1 MRGLYHYISVIAVA
15 LLLVLTSCS
24 VKKNTAA
31 VRSFHHTKAR
41 YNILFNGREAYKK
54 GQTAVHA
61 AVLQTDDYNEVLP
74 VFEESAGD
82 AVKSASADMDRV
94 IEKCDKAIQLHSIV
108 KKPKKNPKKAKDPKY
123 KAFMAKE
130 EYNSEVQ
137 EAWLLKG
144 KALAFKED
152 YAASAATLAYASK
165 HFQDNSDVATESKLW
180 EAKVYAQQGW
190 YYEAEDILNRLSE
203 KAFSARTTKLY
214 VLVKADLLLRQ
225 KQYEAALPYLQNAI
239 EITKKDQRKRVMFI
253 YAQVLE
259 KLKRYGEA
267 YNAYEAVKKKRPDYV
282 MEFNS
287 VLGMAKCYQGS
298 SMDDIKKEVDR
309 LVKRASNADYLDR
322 IYFTMGTLYQ
332 RKGDKAKAMEY
343 YQLAIE
349 KSTRNGIDKAY
360 ALLALGGI
368 YYDEEDYLKAQPLYA
383 EAVNILS
390 IDHPGYKELQTRS
403 QNLDYVAQYSGVVT
417 LQDSLLFLASLPQEQ
432 MIERVKAE
440 VERIHKEQEEAQ
452 KRLEEEARQQ
462 AERDKSAAMAAA
474 ANLSLGETLDQS
486 WYFYNNTLIS
496 KGKLDFQK
504 QWGGRALED
513 DWRRANKV
521 SSGFELEDENEEMEN
536 SAMSEESSDE
546 TVPAQSSTADG
557 FKSTGDAEVDSYLR
571 QIPVTEAMKQSSNA
585 AIEEALYNLYKVY
598 DDRILN
604 KRLATETYNELL
616 RRYPDTEF
624 GQSKSVVDEKSEK
637 EAEALYTEA
646 YAALKSGNRY
656 IIQKNLEKMEK
667 CCADSKLMP
676 KIYMI
681 EALSGGRSEGRQVF
695 KSKLQAIIEKYP
707 DSDVTPIARDMLA
720 LVGQGKEIVST
731 STPVSTIAEN
741 RQAVIV
747 SQNEYAEA
755 IQKAGF
761 IYNPDDQH
769 SFIIVIMGNERQK
782 NDILFAL
789 AQYNF
794 TRFMIK
800 DFDFNVKQLDEEIFA
815 VGVTPLSSLN
825 EAVWYQNSVLGDA
838 SVHEALTGVNYK
850 AFVISD
856 ENFVKVFDKESLI
869 KYIEFYQNNNL
880 EVRESDVIEKLEQE
894 SGFVK

>member
-1 MRGLYHYISVIAVA
+1 MRKPFYYISVIVVA
-15 LLLVLTSCS
+15 LMLALTSCS

-31 VRSFHHTKAR
+31 TRGYHHTKAR

-82 AVKSASADMDRV
+82 ATKAASADMDRV

-108 KKPKKNPKKAKDPKY
+108 KKPKKNPKKSRDPKY

-137 EAWLLKG
+137 AAWLLKG

-165 HFQDNSDVATESKLW
+165 HFQDNPDVATESKLW

-349 KSTRNGIDKAY
+349 KSTRNGIDKAH
-360 ALLALGGI
+360 ALLALGSI

-417 LQDSLLFLASLPQEQ
+417 LQDSLLFLASLPQDK
-432 MIERVKAE
+432 MIEKVKAE

-474 ANLSLGETLDQS
+474 ANLSLGESLDQS

-504 QWGGRALED
+504 QWGGRSLED
-513 DWRRANKV
+513 DWRRSNKV
-521 SSGFELEDENEEMEN
+521 STGFELEEDNEDMEEVV
-536 SAMSEESSDE
+536 AEEAASEEI
-546 TVPAQSSTADG
+546 AQS
-557 FKSTGDAEVDSYLR
+557 STGDAEIDSYLR
-571 QIPVTEAMKQSSNA
+571 QIPVTEVMKQSSNA

-598 DDRILN
+598 DERILN

-616 RRYPDTEF
+616 RRYPNTEF
-624 GQSKSVVDEKSEK
+624 GQSKESVDENNEK

-656 IIQKNLEKMEK
+656 IIQTNLEKMEK

-681 EALSGGRSEGRQVF
+681 EALSGGRASGREVF
-695 KSKLQAIIEKYP
+695 KNKLQTIIEKYP
-707 DSDVTPIARDMLA
+707 ESEVTPIARDMLA

-800 DFDFNVKQLDEEIFA
+800 DFDFNVKKLDEAIYA

>member
-1 MRGLYHYISVIAVA
+1 MRSRFYYILVFA
-15 LLLVLTSCS
+15 LTLIMALTSCS

-31 VRSFHHTKAR
+31 TRSYHHTKAK

-54 GQTAVHA
+54 GQTAVHLA
-61 AVLQTDDYNEVLP
+61 ASQADDYNEVLP

-82 AVKSASADMDRV
+82 AVKSASVDMDRV
-94 IEKCDKAIQLHSIV
+94 IEKCDKTIQLHSIV
-108 KKPKKNPKKAKDPKY
+108 KKPKKNPKKSKDPKY

-144 KALAFKED
+144 KALALKED

-165 HFQDNSDVATESKLW
+165 HFQDNPDVATESKLW
-180 EAKVYAQQGW
+180 EAKVYSQQGW

-360 ALLALGGI
+360 ALLALGAI

-383 EAVNILS
+383 EAVNILTLEHPEYKS
-390 IDHPGYKELQTRS
+390 ILTRS

-417 LQDSLLFLASLPQEQ
+417 LQDSLLFLASLPQDQ
-432 MIERVKAE
+432 MIEKVKAE

-504 QWGGRALED
+504 QWGGRTLED
-513 DWRRANKV
+513 DWRRSNKV
-521 SSGFELEDENEEMEN
+521 STGFDLEENSEEMMDLAVEEET
-536 SAMSEESSDE
+536 SEQ
-546 TVPAQSSTADG
+546 TAQS
-557 FKSTGDAEVDSYLR
+557 STGDAELDSYLR
-571 QIPVTEAMKQSSNA
+571 QIPVTDAMKQSSNA

-616 RRYPDTEF
+616 RRYPNTEF
-624 GQSKSVVDEKSEK
+624 GQAKESVDDNSEN

-656 IIQKNLEKMEK
+656 IIQTNLEKMEK

-681 EALSGGRSEGRQVF
+681 EALSGGRASGREVF

-707 DSDVTPIARDMLA
+707 ESEVTPIARDMLA

-800 DFDFNVKQLDEEIFA
+800 DFDFNVKKLDEEIYA
-815 VGVTPLSSLN
+815 VGVSPLSSLN

>member
-1 MRGLYHYISVIAVA
+1 MRRFFCYILA
-15 LLLVLTSCS
+15 LVFLFTPVLTSCS

-31 VRSFHHTKAR
+31 TRSYHRTKAK
-41 YNILFNGREAYKK
+41 YNILFNGREAYSK
-54 GQTAVHA
+54 GMTAVHNA
-61 AVLQTDDYNEVLP
+61 AVQNDDYNNILP
-74 VFEESAGD
+74 VFEESATD
-82 AVKSASADMDRV
+82 AAKAATSDMDRV

-108 KKPKKNPKKAKDPKY
+108 KKPKKNPKKSKDPKY

-144 KALAFKED
+144 KALAIKED
-152 YAASAATLAYASK
+152 FAASAATLAYASK
-165 HFQDNSDVATESKLW
+165 HFPDNPDVATESKLW
-180 EAKVYAQQGW
+180 EAKDYTEQGW

-203 KAFSARTTKLY
+203 KAFTTRTTKLY

-225 KQYEAALPYLQNAI
+225 KQYEASIPFLQNAI
-239 EITKKDQRKRVMFI
+239 ELTKGNQRRRVMYI

-259 KLKRYGEA
+259 TLERYGEA
-267 YNAYEAVKKKRPDYV
+267 YSAYEAVKKKHPDYV

-309 LVKRASNADYLDR
+309 LVKRASNAQYLDR
-322 IYFTMGTLYQ
+322 IYFTMGTLYM
-332 RKGDKAKAMEY
+332 RKGKKDKAIEY
-343 YQLAIE
+343 YQLAID
-349 KSTRNGIDKAY
+349 KSTRNGIDKAQ
-360 ALLALGGI
+360 ALLALGSI
-368 YYDEEDYLKAQPLYA
+368 YYDDEEYLKAQPLYA
-383 EAVNILS
+383 EAVNILTLEHPEYKS
-390 IDHPGYKELQTRS
+390 ILTRS

-417 LQDSLLFLASLPQEQ
+417 LQDSLLFLASLPQDQ
-432 MIERVKAE
+432 MVEKVKAE
-440 VERIHKEQEEAQ
+440 IERIHKEQEEAQ

-462 AERDKSAAMAAA
+462 AERDKTAAMAAA
-474 ANLSLGETLDQS
+474 ANLSLGETLDKS

-504 QWGGRALED
+504 QWGGRVLED
-513 DWRRANKV
+513 DWRRSNKV
-521 SSGFELEDENEEMEN
+521 STGFELEEENEEMAEA
-536 SAMSEESSDE
+536 SVAEEEES
-546 TVPAQSSTADG
+546 TVVQG
-557 FKSTGDAEVDSYLR
+557 TGDSELDSYLR
-571 QIPVTEAMKQSSNA
+571 QIPVTDAMKQSSNA

-616 RRYPDTEF
+616 RRYPKTEYVLA
-624 GQSKSVVDEKSEK
+624 KNAVDESSEK

-646 YAALKSGNRY
+646 YAALRRGDRY
-656 IIQKNLEKMEK
+656 IIQTNLEKMEK

-681 EALSGGRSEGRQVF
+681 EALSGGRASGREVF

-707 DSDVTPIARDMLA
+707 ESEVTPIARDMLA
-720 LVGQGKEIVST
+720 LVGQGKEIVSA
-731 STPVSTIAEN
+731 SAPVSTIAEN

-761 IYNPDDQH
+761 IYNPDGQH
-769 SFIIVIMGNERQK
+769 SFIIVIMGSERQK

-794 TRFMIK
+794 TRFLIK
-800 DFDFNVKQLDEEIFA
+800 DFDFNVKKLDEEIFA

-838 SVHEALTGVNYK
+838 SVKEALAGVNYK
-850 AFVISD
+850 AFVISED
-856 ENFVKVFDKESLI
+856 NFVKVFDKESLI

-880 EVRESDVIEKLEQE
+880 EIKESDVIEKIEEE